1 MAEITGIAGKKRG
14 VLFTVSVLL
23 LAISLVSLAII
34 LSGQS
39 AKSKRTVV
47 GIMDIDRVSDQYSN
61 MEGQLSKI
69 LSSRINVSSKGN
81 EITFNE
87 SLPLPS
93 QLAQDLDRFAAFE
106 SEYSDLNMSMELA
119 ELENATFMIM
129 PNGIE
134 VAHET
139 GAFYIRP
146 SDTPESAGAVQHYD
160 LNITYPAASVDNA
173 VWQSISYS
181 SNGSAD
187 AVWVHVRVRDASF
200 AFMNDFYATLDK
212 YSNSYLNITQGGV
225 QVGFV
230 QFSSPAAAQV
240 NYSGNIGLK
249 ASIGLAN
256 QAHVEANDTISVLAS
271 ANRTGRVRIA

>member
-1 MAEITGIAGKKRG
+1 MKRG

-34 LSGQS
+34 LSEQS
-39 AKSKRTVV
+39 AKSKRTVI

-61 MEGQLSKI
+61 MEAQLSEI
-69 LSSRINVSSKGN
+69 LSSRINVSIKGN
-81 EITFNE
+81 EITLNE
-87 SLPLPS
+87 SLPLPA
-93 QLAQDLDRFAAFE
+93 QLAQDIDRFAQFE
-106 SEYSDLNMSMELA
+106 TMYSDLNMSMNLTS
-119 ELENATFMIM
+119 LKNASFMIM
-129 PNGIE
+129 PNGIG

-139 GAFYIRP
+139 GAFYMTP
-146 SDTPESAGAVQHYD
+146 SDTPESAGAVQYYD
-160 LNITYPAASVDNA
+160 VNVTYPAASVDNA

-200 AFMNDFYATLDK
+200 AYMDDFYATLDK
-212 YSNSYLNITQGGV
+212 YSTSYLNITQGGV

-230 QFSSPAAAQV
+230 QFSSPAAVQV

-249 ASIGLAN
+249 ASVGLAN